1 MRNIF
6 LFIRRYFNFLFFVL
20 AQVVALMFLFR
31 YNMFHEAA
39 FMRLANEGT
48 GWFYTKY
55 DRVDSYFKLKK
66 TNEELARENEQLRNQ
81 LRQNFQSPDTSLRII
96 RDTIPFDTLGKYR
109 QYIWRSAK
117 VVGNTVSLQNNYIT
131 IQRGEKQGV
140 RKDMGV
146 IGPNGIIGTVINTSD
161 NYAVIMSLLHSQSRV
176 SAKVQK
182 TGELGTVQWD
192 GKSPLSLTM
201 INVPNSVQLTQ
212 GDSIVT
218 SQYSY
223 LFPPG
228 LLIGTVSEIVNDKA
242 SNFFTLRVKPA
253 TDFYKLEYATV
264 LENLRKDEQRKLE
277 EATKKNQ

>member
-1 MRNIF
+1 MR
-6 LFIRRYFNFLFFVL
+6 
-20 AQVVALMFLFR
+20 M
-31 YNMFHEAA
+31 
-39 FMRLANEGT
+39 ANEGT

-66 TNEELARENEQLRNQ
+66 TSEELARENEQLRNQ
-81 LRQNFQSPDTSLRII
+81 LRQNFQFPDTSLRIV
-96 RDTIPFDTLGKYR
+96 RDTVPFDTLGNYR

-117 VVGNTVSLQNNYIT
+117 VVGNTVSLPNNYIT

-201 INVPNSVQLTQ
+201 INVPNSVQLAR

-242 SNFFTLRVKPA
+242 SNFFTIRLKPA

-264 LENLRKDEQRKLE
+264 LENMQKDEQRKLE